1 MKLGLLVMKVK
12 QLQRLG
18 ALPILLVLGACSQ
31 SGATNNA
38 GAGNFS
44 GLPVRIA
51 NVTSGTVEDSSD
63 YVANTNSRASI
74 TLQPRASGQ
83 VAQIFVQSGD
93 RVEAGTPI
101 LAIDPSKQQAAVT
114 SKIAAMESAE
124 AALEEARADLANA
137 EDQLKSLQ
145 AKKQSNISTLANNRR
160 NLERDRQLVGEGAI
174 NQRIFDDT
182 ATKVATSQADLD
194 AIDADIRAQRSLIAR
209 ARAAI
214 ARNQRL
220 LQQSKADVQEQKV
233 QLDFFTIRAPFTG
246 TVGDIPTKVGDFVSE
261 STKLLTL
268 SQNDRLEIQIAVP
281 LEKASQL
288 KTGLPVRLLE
298 DQDKHKA
305 NGKISFVAPNV
316 DNSTQSILVKAVF
329 DNPKNS
335 MRTDQFVKARLV
347 WSSRPGVLVPT
358 TAISRLGGQNFI
370 FVAENKADTSGQ
382 AQLIASQRPI
392 KLGKIVGNNQEV
404 LEGLKPGDKIV
415 TSGILQLRDGTPIV
429 SAPDKDNSKEGSS
442 SKPETKS

>member
-1 MKLGLLVMKVK
+1 MEVK
-12 QLQRLG
+12 KLQRLG
-18 ALPILLVLGACSQ
+18 SMLLVLLTLGACSQ
-31 SGATNNA
+31 SGATNST
-38 GAGNFS
+38 GDAGNVP
-44 GLPVRIA
+44 GVPVRI
-51 NVTSGTVEDSSD
+51 VDVISGTVEDSSD
-63 YVANTNSRASI
+63 YVANLNSRASI
-74 TLQPRASGQ
+74 TLQPRVSGQ
-83 VAQIFVQSGD
+83 VVQILAQAGD

-145 AKKQSNISTLANNRR
+145 AKKQANLSTLTNNRR
-160 NLERDRQLVGEGAI
+160 NLERDRQLVAEGAI
-174 NQRIFDDT
+174 NQRLFDDT
-182 ATKVATSQADLD
+182 ATRVATSQADLD
-194 AIDADIRAQRSLIAR
+194 SIDADIRAQRSLVAR

-220 LQQSKADVQEQKV
+220 LQQAQADLQEQKV
-233 QLDFFTIRAPFTG
+233 QLEFFTIKAPFTG
-246 TVGDIPTKVGDFVSE
+246 TVGDIPIKVGDFVNE

-268 SQNDRLEIQIAVP
+268 SQNDRLEVQIAVP
-281 LEKASQL
+281 LEKSSQL
-288 KTGLPVRLLE
+288 KAGLPVSLLD
-298 DQDKHKA
+298 DQDKLKVG
-305 NGKISFVAPNV
+305 GKVSFVAPNV

-335 MRTDQFVKARLV
+335 MRTDQFVKARLI

-370 FVAENKADTSGQ
+370 FVAENKAETAGQ
-382 AQLIASQRPI
+382 TQLVASQRPI
-392 KLGKIVGNNQEV
+392 RLGKIVGNNQEV

-429 SAPDKDNSKEGSS
+429 SAPDKDNSKEGSPP
-442 SKPETKS
+442 KPESKS

>member
-1 MKLGLLVMKVK
+1 M
-12 QLQRLG
+12 
-18 ALPILLVLGACSQ
+18 ALSACSQ
-31 SGATNNA
+31 SGATNNT

-51 NVTSGTVEDSSD
+51 SVASGTIEDSSD
-63 YVANTNSRASI
+63 YVASMNSRTSI
-74 TLQPRASGQ
+74 TLQPRVSGQ
-83 VAQIFVQSGD
+83 VAQIFVQAGD
-93 RVEAGTPI
+93 RVDAGTPI

-124 AALEEARADLANA
+124 AALEEAKADLANA

-145 AKKQSNISTLANNRR
+145 AKKQANLSTLANNRR
-160 NLERDRQLVGEGAI
+160 NLERDRQLVAEGAI

-194 AIDADIRAQRSLIAR
+194 SIDADIRAQRSSIAR

-220 LQQSKADVQEQKV
+220 LQQAQADMREQKV
-233 QLDFFTIRAPFTG
+233 QLEFFTIKAPFAG
-246 TVGDIPTKVGDFVSE
+246 TVGDIPIKVGDFVSE

-268 SQNDRLEIQIAVP
+268 SQNDRLELQIAVP

-288 KTGLPVRLLE
+288 KTGLPVRLID
-298 DQDKHKA
+298 DQEKSKA
-305 NGKISFVAPNV
+305 DGKISFVAPNV

-335 MRTDQFVKARLV
+335 MRADQFVKARLV

-370 FVAENKADTSGQ
+370 FVAENKADTVGQ
-382 AQLIASQRPI
+382 TQLVASQRPI

-404 LEGLKPGDKIV
+404 LEGLKPGEKIV
-415 TSGILQLRDGTPIV
+415 TSGILQLRDGIPIV
-429 SAPDKDNSKEGSS
+429 SAPAKDNVKEGTS
-442 SKPETKS
+442 SKPESKS

>member
-1 MKLGLLVMKVK
+1 MKVEK
-12 QLQRLG
+12 LQRLG
-18 ALPILLVLGACSQ
+18 ATLLVLMALGACSQ

-38 GAGNFS
+38 GNAGNAP
-44 GLPVRIA
+44 GLPVRLV
-51 NVTSGTVEDSSD
+51 NVALGTVEDSSD
-63 YVANTNSRASI
+63 YVASLNSRASI
-74 TLQPRASGQ
+74 TLQPRVSGQ
-83 VAQIFVQSGD
+83 VAQIFVQAGD

-114 SKIAAMESAE
+114 SKIASMESAE

-145 AKKQSNISTLANNRR
+145 AKKQANLSTLTNNRR
-160 NLERDRQLVGEGAI
+160 NLERDRQLVSEGAI
-174 NQRIFDDT
+174 NQRLFDDT
-182 ATKVATSQADLD
+182 ATRVATSQADLD
-194 AIDADIRAQRSLIAR
+194 SIDADIRAQRSSIAR

-220 LQQSKADVQEQKV
+220 VQQAQADTREQKV
-233 QLDFFTIRAPFTG
+233 QLEFFTIKAPFTG
-246 TVGDIPTKVGDFVSE
+246 TVGDIPIKVGDFVSE

-268 SQNDRLEIQIAVP
+268 SQNERLELQIAVP
-281 LEKASQL
+281 IEKASQL
-288 KTGLPVRLLE
+288 RAGLPVRLIDDL
-298 DQDKHKA
+298 DKSKA
-305 NGKISFVAPNV
+305 DGKISFVAPNV

-335 MRTDQFVKARLV
+335 LRTDQFVKARLI

-370 FVAENKADTSGQ
+370 FVAENKSAAAGQ
-382 AQLIASQRPI
+382 TQLVASQRPI

-404 LEGLKPGDKIV
+404 LEGLKPGEKIV

-429 SAPDKDNSKEGSS
+429 SAPDQNNSKEGSS
-442 SKPETKS
+442 PPPESKS

>member
-1 MKLGLLVMKVK
+1 VK
-12 QLQRLG
+12 
-18 ALPILLVLGACSQ
+18 
-31 SGATNNA
+31 
-38 GAGNFS
+38 
-44 GLPVRIA
+44 
-51 NVTSGTVEDSSD
+51 
-63 YVANTNSRASI
+63 
-74 TLQPRASGQ
+74 
-83 VAQIFVQSGD
+83 SGD

-145 AKKQSNISTLANNRR
+145 AKKQANLSTLTNNRR
-160 NLERDRQLVGEGAI
+160 NLERDRQLVAEGAI
-174 NQRIFDDT
+174 NQRLFDDT
-182 ATKVATSQADLD
+182 ATRVATSQADLD
-194 AIDADIRAQRSLIAR
+194 SIDADIRAQRSLVAR

-220 LQQSKADVQEQKV
+220 LQQAQADLQEQKV
-233 QLDFFTIRAPFTG
+233 QLEFFTIKAPFTG
-246 TVGDIPTKVGDFVSE
+246 TVGDIPIKVGDFVNE

-268 SQNDRLEIQIAVP
+268 SQNDRLEVQIAVP
-281 LEKASQL
+281 LEKSSQL
-288 KTGLPVRLLE
+288 KAGLPVSLLN
-298 DQDKHKA
+298 DQDKLKVG
-305 NGKISFVAPNV
+305 GKVSFVAPNV

-335 MRTDQFVKARLV
+335 MRTDQFVKARLI

-370 FVAENKADTSGQ
+370 FVAENKAETAGQ
-382 AQLIASQRPI
+382 TQLVASQRPI
-392 KLGKIVGNNQEV
+392 RLGKIVGNNQEV

-429 SAPDKDNSKEGSS
+429 SAPDKDNSKEGSPP
-442 SKPETKS
+442 KPESKS